1 MNKSKSTL
9 SWFEIPARDL
19 ARATKFYEQ
28 VLATSLQRVTS
39 GQGRDVAVFPYE
51 APGLGGAIVPSDRK
65 PSTDGA
71 LVYLDADGKLDDCL
85 RRAQAAG
92 GEVIVPRTSIG
103 VHGFFAT
110 IRDTEGNVVG
120 LHEECRA

>member
-9 SWFEIPARDL
+9 SWFEIPARDV
-19 ARATKFYEQ
+19 ARAATFYEQ
-28 VLATSLQRVTS
+28 VLATSLQRMSST
-39 GQGRDVAVFPYE
+39 GRDVAVFPYE
-51 APGLGGAIVPSDRK
+51 QPGLGGAIVPSGRT
-65 PSTDGA
+65 PTGEGA
-71 LVYLDADGKLDDCL
+71 LVYLDADGKLDECL
-85 RRAQAAG
+85 HRVQAAG
-92 GEVIVPRTSIG
+92 GEVVVPRTSIG